1 MQVIENCE
9 AFLIMMNKNLQLRH
23 KDNHNIRKS
32 RLQTAVNTLTKNL
45 SGVYRHSFTY
55 LVVKGFRI

>member
-55 LVVKGFRI
+55 LVV